1 LFHDPSSGTESS
13 PFPKFHPGFNAANA
27 ADAVTGVKAAVHDCM
42 AVGVAVVEV
51 LVVDTP
57 VLVCVVRVVAVE
69 GRAEVDV
76 VTTGPVPGIH

>member
-1 LFHDPSSGTESS
+1 M
-13 PFPKFHPGFNAANA
+13 
-27 ADAVTGVKAAVHDCM
+27 TGVKAAVHDCM